1 MIKERN
7 QSSRA
12 TREAADWYER
22 LSKPPIETEDL
33 EAWSRW
39 NKKPSNN
46 AAYAR
51 LEAIAGSMARMRE
64 DPDLNQA
71 AAEALARGADRRR
84 ANAQRARAR
93 RPIIIGSMVAAC
105 CVVAIGVVWSRAP
118 TYSTGVGETF
128 SARLDDGSRVQLN
141 TDSAVKVA
149 FNKGER
155 KIVLVR
161 GQAFFDVAHDA
172 DHPFVVYAGDTKV
185 RALGTRF
192 EVRRMGQEVRVT
204 LAQGSVEVTD
214 PDVHAARWTLR
225 PGQTI
230 AVAPSTAPAAKPTS
244 VDVTS
249 ATSWTD
255 GKVTFQGVPLSAA
268 VAEINRYTREKIV
281 LAPGAPSDVSVTGVF
296 TAGDNADFVDAVA
309 RTFSLKATPRP
320 GGGTT
325 LQPEGA
331 RAG

>member
-39 NKKPSNN
+39 NKKPGNK

-51 LEAIAGSMARMRE
+51 LEAIAGSMARMRD
-64 DPDLNQA
+64 DPDLNQV
-71 AAEALARGADRRR
+71 AAEALARAGDRRR
-84 ANAQRARAR
+84 SNAQRAKAR
-93 RPIIIGSMVAAC
+93 RPILIGSLVAAC
-105 CVVAIGVVWSRAP
+105 CVAAIGVVGSRAP
-118 TYSTGVGETF
+118 TYSTGTGETF

-149 FNKGER
+149 FEKGER
-155 KIVLVR
+155 KIFLVR
-161 GQAFFDVAHDA
+161 GQAFFDVAHDPA
-172 DHPFVVYAGDTKV
+172 HPFVVYAGDTRV

-192 EVRRMGQEVRVT
+192 EVRRIGEEVRVT

-214 PDVHAARWTLR
+214 PDVKTARWMLR
-225 PGQTI
+225 PGQAI
-230 AVAPSTAPAAKPTS
+230 AVARTTAPASRPVS
-244 VDVTS
+244 VDVIS
-249 ATSWTD
+249 ATSWTG
-255 GKVTFQGVPLSAA
+255 GKVTFQGVPLSVA

-281 LAPGAPSDVSVTGVF
+281 LAPGAPSDVPVTGVF

-309 RTFSLKATPRP
+309 HTFSLKATPRT

-325 LQPEGA
+325 LEPEGSP
-331 RAG
+331 AG